1 MEIIL
6 SPFFWICLILS
17 FVGLWIYSKVAV
29 KLGIVDIPNERSSH
43 NQVTLRGGGLVLI
56 LMAVYNLVITPDQQ
70 TMLLAGSLLIGIV
83 TGFLDDRYGLPTL
96 IRFGLYLLAAG
107 ILLLGVLQLHHFDTL
122 IWFPLF
128 IVMLG
133 AVNTYN
139 FMDGING
146 ITALYSL
153 VFIITT
159 LFLLSDLK
167 LSNYMNVL
175 LGFGAFFLAFLYFNY
190 RKKAMLFLGDSG
202 SVSMGLLAAFFVVY
216 LGVKLET
223 WTPIILLG
231 VYGVDSVGTIIIRLI
246 KRENILQAHKSHLYQ
261 DIVHIIGL
269 SHLKVSWIYASLQ
282 LIVNVIFVVSLSQNQ
297 HNITVLILLILL
309 ASVFVLLKRRI
320 YGNKLFVKLAN

>member
-175 LGFGAFFLAFLYFNY
+175 LGFGAFFLAFLYFNH